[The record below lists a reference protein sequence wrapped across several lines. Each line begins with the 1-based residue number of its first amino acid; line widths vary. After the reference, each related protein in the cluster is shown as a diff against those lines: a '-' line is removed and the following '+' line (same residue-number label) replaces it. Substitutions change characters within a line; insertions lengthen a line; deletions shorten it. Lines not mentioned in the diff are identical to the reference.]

1 MNWDRC
7 QDEDGSTSNPK
18 KEVAPPTSDEAR
30 TMLYDA
36 VAALGQDVC
45 GRWVQSGWLDREVA
59 LRRIQQGE
67 SPDAVARDVTR

>member
-1 MNWDRC
+1 MN
-7 QDEDGSTSNPK
+7 G
-18 KEVAPPTSDEAR
+18 EVNTDSRRQQVTR

-45 GRWVQSGWLDREVA
+45 GRWVQSGWLGRESA
-59 LRRIQQGE
+59 LWRIQQGE

>member
-1 MNWDRC
+1 MNRDRF

-36 VAALGQDVC
+36 IAALGQDVC
-45 GRWVQSGWLDREVA
+45 ERWVHTGWLGRKEAITRV
-59 LRRIQQGE
+59 QQGE
-67 SPDAVARDVTR
+67 SPDVVARDVTR